1 VENTEIAEDEVKLV
15 VEGAYDIA
23 GEASV
28 VRRAC
33 IQVFASCDK
42 RHTTFAL
49 RSEVCFVASVFF
61 CWYPQ

>member
-28 VRRAC
+28 VHRVC
-33 IQVFASCDK
+33 VQS
-42 RHTTFAL
+42 AL
-49 RSEVCFVASVFF
+49 PATIETL
-61 CWYPQ
+61 P